1 MLLQID
7 PQALGL
13 QFGTGAVIGGL
24 IGFFAKKVAK
34 VVALVV
40 GAELAL
46 FAFLEKKGYMS
57 VKWDKLSGGLL
68 TAGENAA
75 AVSGDWVGPVLSA
88 ATVTGGFAGGFYLGF
103 RRG

>member
-24 IGFFAKKVAK
+24 IGYFAKKVAK
-34 VVALVV
+34 VLAFIV
-40 GAELAL
+40 GLELAL

-57 VKWDKLSGGLL
+57 VRWDALSGGLL
-68 TAGENAA
+68 DASETAAEVSDGWVAPTVSAA
-75 AVSGDWVGPVLSA
+75 A
-88 ATVTGGFAGGFYLGF
+88 VTGGFAGGLYLGF
-103 RRG
+103 WRG

>member
-1 MLLQID
+1 MLAQID

-13 QFGTGAVIGGL
+13 QFGSGAVIGGL

-34 VVALVV
+34 VIAFIV
-40 GAELAL
+40 GMELAL
-46 FAFLEKKGYMS
+46 FAFLEQKGYLT

-68 TAGENAA
+68 EASESAA
-75 AVSGDWVGPVLSA
+75 DVSNEWIGPVLSA
-88 ATVTGGFAGGFYLGF
+88 ATVTGGFAGGFALGF

>member
-7 PQALGL
+7 PQTLGL

-24 IGFFAKKVAK
+24 IGYFAKKVAK
-34 VVALVV
+34 ILAFIV
-40 GAELAL
+40 GLELAL

-57 VKWDKLSGGLL
+57 VRWDALSGGLL
-68 TAGENAA
+68 DAGEAA
-75 AVSGDWVGPVLSA
+75 AEVSNGWIAPVLSA
-88 ATVTGGFAGGFYLGF
+88 ASVTGGFVGGFYLGF

>member
-13 QFGTGAVIGGL
+13 QFGSGAVIGGL
-24 IGFFAKKVAK
+24 VGFFAKKVAK
-34 VVALVV
+34 VVAFLV
-40 GAELAL
+40 GAQLAL
-46 FAFLEKKGYMS
+46 FAFLEQKGYLS

-68 TAGENAA
+68 KAGEAA
-75 AVSGDWVGPVLSA
+75 SEVSNEWIGPVLSA
-88 ATVTGGFAGGFYLGF
+88 ASVTGGFAGGLYLGF